1 VTRRGAT
8 FRGATFRGATFRGAT
23 FRALVIVCAL
33 GAVAHAETEPVVV
46 VNATPEL
53 GSDEAGQIERLR
65 RALEARGLLVALPT
79 KVEAALD
86 GGAALVVDL
95 DAVKDRW
102 AAFDYDGALALID
115 EQEARILEGG
125 IAGDP
130 ALALAALA
138 QWRGL
143 IASAQG
149 DDDGAITWF
158 RAAATLDPAL
168 TLDKRY
174 ASPSVRQLAKRAR
187 RPVSDR
193 GTLSLDVDVEDA
205 RVAIDGGERQA
216 IEDLQLAAG
225 VHLVQVTAAGRAPF
239 ADLVEITADGT
250 ERLQITL
257 RPETPAHK
265 AARLVDD
272 AAAAPSGKARL
283 DRATAIAEVTGATRI
298 LVVEDG
304 ADDHVTVRIY
314 DVGARRVSR
323 PLELSDRASSAK
335 IASLVT
341 AALDGDDGLVPIDT
355 SPAWYRRWYV
365 WAGAAAVV
373 AGSLAVYQTT
383 RDPTSI
389 KGF

>member
-1 VTRRGAT
+1 MR
-8 FRGATFRGATFRGAT
+8 
-23 FRALVIVCAL
+23 RALLILCAL
-33 GAVAHAETEPVVV
+33 GAAAHAETEPVVV

-53 GSDEAGQIERLR
+53 GADEAGQIERLR

-95 DAVKDRW
+95 DAVKERW
-102 AAFDYDGALALID
+102 ADFDYDGALALID

-187 RPVSDR
+187 RPVAER
-193 GTLSLDVDVEDA
+193 GTLALSVDVDDA

-216 IEDLQLAAG
+216 IDDAMKLPAG
-225 VHLVQVTAAGRAPF
+225 VHLVQVTATGRAPY
-239 ADLVEITADGT
+239 ADLVEIAADAI
-250 ERLQITL
+250 ERVEVALQ
-257 RPETPAHK
+257 PETPAHK

-272 AAAAPSGKARL
+272 AAAAASGKARL
-283 DRATAIAEVTGATRI
+283 DRASAIAEITGATRI

-373 AGSLAVYQTT
+373 AGSLAIYQTT